1 MTELKTNSTKKKKMG
16 VASEPHVNGNHTS
29 DDEGAVEDD
38 HAKKTLKV
46 C

>member
-1 MTELKTNSTKKKKMG
+1 MTELKTNSIKKKKMG

-29 DDEGAVEDD
+29 HDEGAVEDY
-38 HAKKTLKV
+38 HAKETLEV